1 MVYPW
6 SKKEEEVNE
15 AETEIEEEK
24 EEKPEEINED
34 NLEVQENEGA
44 SVEVEKTTEQIVD
57 SLILNILKL
66 EGYKMD
72 SGELFQAFKEAGG
85 EMENFKSE
93 LDKLSELGKIKSDS
107 DGNIMTTEDYK
118 REKSQSNSEG
128 KEISSEEN
136 NEDSKESTEN
146 VTDDETKKSSEKGD
160 ENELESIIKLKEETD
175 SWLIDKLKN
184 NGNEN
189 DLRAEVQEL
198 KERVGKLEK
207 VIKNLTRAFE

>member
-6 SKKEEEVNE
+6 SKKPKEEGIV
-15 AETEIEEEK
+15 AETEIK
-24 EEKPEEINED
+24 
-34 NLEVQENEGA
+34 
-44 SVEVEKTTEQIVD
+44 EVEKEKTEEVKEDNGEDVQEMDDIYVREETATEEVVD

-107 DGNIMTTEDYK
+107 DGNIMTADDYK
-118 REKSQSNSEG
+118 REKSQSNSNKNEV
-128 KEISSEEN
+128 SSEEKK
-136 NEDSKESTEN
+136 DSEESTKNGTGAEN
-146 VTDDETKKSSEKGD
+146 EAAD

-175 SWLIDKLKN
+175 SWLLDKLKN
-184 NGNEN
+184 NGNGD
-189 DLRAEVQEL
+189 DLKAEVKEL

-207 VIKNLTRAFE
+207 IIKNLTRAFE